1 MATNWD
7 VLTQRYIKEYLRT
20 GISVKAWCE
29 KKKLNYATARRYI
42 KPSAHLTPPSERDV
56 RSAKRTENSRKPD
69 ASKEDNQKIQYVK
82 DVGEDEVMHN
92 DSAKSTASKKRVL
105 SLGNQNA
112 RTFGHYSE
120 FITTDEDAQRYS
132 SASMASLRDEL
143 CLMRMQLSNLMV
155 AIKQIEADLCADV
168 TVEQKISLN
177 NTYDKFQ
184 TNANVK
190 VARIESLESSL
201 VGLEKTKADTERSIV
216 LTRKAQLEADK
227 LSRESGGSETPLSK
241 IYDEILAMGSDG
253 MMNN

>member
-1 MATNWD
+1 MATDWD
-7 VLTQRYIKEYLRT
+7 VLIQQFIQEHLRT
-20 GISVKAWCE
+20 GISVKVWCE
-29 KKKLNYATARRYI
+29 KKKLNYATARRHI
-42 KPSAHLTPPSERDV
+42 KPSAHVAQPSVHKV
-56 RSAKRTENSRKPD
+56 RSAKQTENSRKPD
-69 ASKEDNQKIQYVK
+69 LPNTDNKQIQSVKETH
-82 DVGEDEVMHN
+82 EDEVTYN
-92 DSAKSTASKKRVL
+92 DSDKRSASKKRVL

-120 FITTDEDAQRYS
+120 FITTDEDALRYS

-143 CLMRMQLSNLMV
+143 CLIRMQLSNLMV
-155 AIKQIEADLCADV
+155 AIKKIEADLSADI

-177 NTYDKFQ
+177 NTYEKFQ

-227 LSRESGGSETPLSK
+227 LSRESGDSQTPLSD

-253 MMNN
+253 MLNH